1 VKSDGRLSGWV
12 NHELQEINGPKGL
25 GRLNMTLLRKWLLAA
40 MTALVLAAP
49 LAVVSPARAD
59 TFDAT
64 GQTQYYYLYI
74 RADANS
80 AWELFDVYT
89 DYYQASDDAAN
100 ARDLGYETYL
110 R

>member
-1 VKSDGRLSGWV
+1 
-12 NHELQEINGPKGL
+12 
-25 GRLNMTLLRKWLLAA
+25 MTLLRKWLLAA

-80 AWELFDVYT
+80 AWEVTVHPFSQAQLRCGLFHSIS
-89 DYYQASDDAAN
+89 AWSSRAAPDAESVM
-100 ARDLGYETYL
+100 L
-110 R
+110 